1 MIQRIQSV
9 YLLLTSLLSVL
20 FLKGD
25 ILTFKKE
32 AGTDIV
38 MNLMGAFQHSA
49 TGSLDKI
56 QNQIPV
62 PVTLLAILLLS
73 LAAIFFYRKR
83 KLQMK
88 LTLVVIA
95 FNIAFIAILLFYT
108 LTIIN
113 NNQAILVKGYKM
125 FIPLLMLLFE
135 ILAYRGIRKDEA
147 LVKSYDRLR

>member
-1 MIQRIQSV
+1 M
-9 YLLLTSLLSVL
+9 
-20 FLKGD
+20 
-25 ILTFKKE
+25 
-32 AGTDIV
+32 
-38 MNLMGAFQHSA
+38 MNLMGAFQHTA

-95 FNIAFIAILLFYT
+95 LNIAFIAILLFYI

-125 FIPLLMLLFE
+125 FIPLVMLLFE